1 MAHAAGGAELDQ
13 DEDEECLHCS
23 VCFHKYDDNLKR
35 PKSLPCSHTFCLTCL
50 QVNPFLVYLALNST

>member
-1 MAHAAGGAELDQ
+1 
-13 DEDEECLHCS
+13 LHCS

-50 QVNPFLVYLALNST
+50 QVNPFLVYLFSSKKYLDFPYAN